1 MPLYSSD
8 TLSNAV
14 GGRAGSGLDASPM
27 PEETLNP
34 KAGAAG
40 AWCYLFVHYTKVEL
54 IRSKLNQK
62 FNTFVHRSVTFK
74 RVKGRVKK
82 EVRPTISG
90 LIFVQGNARE
100 VEALLHGLSPAF
112 HLATDCTT
120 GAVALIADS
129 VMQAFI
135 QLSQFEPARIRFM
148 PHSLGY
154 YAAGHPLVRVTT
166 GLLAGFEGYQV
177 RISRDKCLVTSV
189 GGMTVAIGG
198 VCKETFE
205 NVEAYVSLRRSQQEG
220 TAGTAGLTP
229 TQEAVGRCFFR
240 PQSQLD
246 LLALASSLTPWV
258 ELAERHA
265 REGRIAEAAKVAL
278 IFLDEAG
285 RHLRPC
291 WHDPRVG
298 SFKDLDALFRRS
310 AGVLAALSASG
321 KLSPGQHGRL
331 AHECQAL
338 IRRHPF
344 MAAFVTLGEEN
355 TARGGQMDKNC

>member
-1 MPLYSSD
+1 
-8 TLSNAV
+8 
-14 GGRAGSGLDASPM
+14 M
-27 PEETLNP
+27 PEDSFTP
-34 KAGAAG
+34 KAEAAG

-74 RVKGRVKK
+74 RVKGRIKK

-100 VEALLHGLSPAF
+100 VEALLRSLSPAL
-112 HLATDCTT
+112 HLASDCTT
-120 GAVALIADS
+120 GAVAQIADS

-148 PHSLGY
+148 PHALGY
-154 YAAGHPLVRVTT
+154 YATGHPLVRVTS

-205 NVEAYVSLRRSQQEG
+205 NVEAYVNLRRSQQED
-220 TAGTAGLTP
+220 TADAAGQTP
-229 TQEAVGRCFFR
+229 TQEAIGRNFFR
-240 PQSQLD
+240 PQNQMD
-246 LLALASSLTPWV
+246 LLALSGALAPWV
-258 ELAERHA
+258 EQAEHHA
-265 REGRIAEAAKVAL
+265 REGRYPEAAKVAL
-278 IFLDEAG
+278 ILLDEVG
-285 RHLRPC
+285 RRLRPC

-298 SFKDLDALFRRS
+298 SFKDLDALCRRAAS
-310 AGVLAALSASG
+310 VLAALAASG
-321 KLSPGQHGRL
+321 RLTPEQHERL
-331 AHECQAL
+331 ARERRAL
-338 IRRHPF
+338 IQRHPF
-344 MAAFVTLGEEN
+344 MAAFAAQGEEN
-355 TARGGQMDKNC
+355 APRDGQVGRNC

>member
-14 GGRAGSGLDASPM
+14 GGKEGSGLDASPM
-27 PEETLNP
+27 PEDLFTP
-34 KAGAAG
+34 KAEAAG

-74 RVKGRVKK
+74 RVKGRIKK

-100 VEALLHGLSPAF
+100 VEALLRSLSPAL
-112 HLATDCTT
+112 HLASDCTT
-120 GAVALIADS
+120 GAVAQIADS

-148 PHSLGY
+148 PHALGY
-154 YAAGHPLVRVTT
+154 YATGHPLVRVTS

-205 NVEAYVSLRRSQQEG
+205 NVEAYVNLRRLQQED
-220 TAGTAGLTP
+220 TADAAGQTP
-229 TQEAVGRCFFR
+229 TQEAIGRNFFR
-240 PQSQLD
+240 PQNQMD
-246 LLALASSLTPWV
+246 LLALSGALAPWV
-258 ELAERHA
+258 EQAEHHA
-265 REGRIAEAAKVAL
+265 REGRYPEAAKVAL
-278 IFLDEAG
+278 ILLDEVG
-285 RHLRPC
+285 RRLRPC

-298 SFKDLDALFRRS
+298 SFKDLDALCRRAAS
-310 AGVLAALSASG
+310 VLAALAASG
-321 KLSPGQHGRL
+321 RLTPEQHERL
-331 AHECQAL
+331 ARERRAL
-338 IRRHPF
+338 IQRHPF
-344 MAAFVTLGEEN
+344 MAAFAAQGEEN
-355 TARGGQMDKNC
+355 APRDGQVGRNC

>member
-90 LIFVQGNARE
+90 LIFVYGEVRE

-129 VMQAFI
+129 VMRAFI

-148 PHSLGY
+148 PHSLDY
-154 YAAGHPLVRVTT
+154 YAAGHPLVRVTS
-166 GLLAGFEGYQV
+166 GLLAGFEGYYV

-265 REGRIAEAAKVAL
+265 REGRYPEAAKVAL

-310 AGVLAALSASG
+310 AGVLAALAASG
-321 KLSPGQHGRL
+321 RLTPEQHERL

-344 MAAFVTLGEEN
+344 MAAFAAQGEEN

>member
-14 GGRAGSGLDASPM
+14 GGREGSGLDASPM

-100 VEALLHGLSPAF
+100 VEALLRSLSPAF
-112 HLATDCTT
+112 HLASDCTT
-120 GAVALIADS
+120 GAVAQIADS
-129 VMQAFI
+129 VMRAFI

-148 PHSLGY
+148 PHALGY
-154 YAAGHPLVRVTT
+154 YAAGHPLVRVTS

-220 TAGTAGLTP
+220 TAEAAGLTP

-246 LLALASSLTPWV
+246 LLALSSSLTPWV

-321 KLSPGQHGRL
+321 KLAPGQHGRL